1 MGKVFVI
8 ANRKGGCGKS
18 VTSASIGIALARQG
32 KKVLCID
39 TDNQF
44 SLTISLGI
52 ENPDTLPV
60 TLKTI
65 ITDIIA
71 ENDIDPSQGIIHH
84 SEGIDLLPA
93 NDSLTGI
100 ELALAPLI
108 GRETIL
114 KQYIEK
120 VKPLYDYCIIDTGP
134 TINLLTVNALA
145 AADNVIIPV
154 APRFLDAKGLE
165 LLLKS
170 ISQIQRHINPS
181 LNIFGILLTMVDKR
195 TKLAK
200 EVIGMIEQAYG
211 KNIPIFN
218 DHIPHSIRAAE
229 SSAKGMSIFKHDPK
243 GKVAAAYE
251 ALTRE
256 LLHRGVRL

>member
-65 ITDIIA
+65 ITDIITK
-71 ENDIDPSQGIIHH
+71 NDIDPSQGIIHH

-145 AADNVIIPV
+145 AADNVII
-154 APRFLDAKGLE
+154 
-165 LLLKS
+165 
-170 ISQIQRHINPS
+170 
-181 LNIFGILLTMVDKR
+181 GI
-195 TKLAK
+195 
-200 EVIGMIEQAYG
+200 
-211 KNIPIFN
+211 
-218 DHIPHSIRAAE
+218 
-229 SSAKGMSIFKHDPK
+229 
-243 GKVAAAYE
+243 
-251 ALTRE
+251 
-256 LLHRGVRL
+256 